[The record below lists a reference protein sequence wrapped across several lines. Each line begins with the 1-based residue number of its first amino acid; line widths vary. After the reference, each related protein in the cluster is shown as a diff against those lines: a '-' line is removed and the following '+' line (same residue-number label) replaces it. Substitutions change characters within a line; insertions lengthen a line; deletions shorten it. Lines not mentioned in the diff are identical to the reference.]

1 MATVTVSF
9 TALPAHVRTARFIV
23 ASVARRAGVA
33 ESILDE
39 IRLAVSEACSLAVR
53 FHLVHAPASPVE
65 LRLTESVDQFSVQV
79 ADAVGRSAPDGG
91 DLTLDLTDDE
101 LGLEAFEARTALNT
115 GGTASGSAVGSATSA
130 NGNASQGGRTPALDG
145 DDQASAADLRGHERI
160 GLAVISG
167 LVDDVTVEYLD
178 SGSVVTMTWPIVL
191 DDAGVRSSGSGA
203 H

>member
-79 ADAVGRSAPDGG
+79 ADAVGRSAPEGG

-115 GGTASGSAVGSATSA
+115 VGTASSSAVGSASSA
-130 NGNASQGGRTPALDG
+130 NGNASQGGRTPAFDG
-145 DDQASAADLRGHERI
+145 DDPASTADLRGHERI

-178 SGSVVTMTWPIVL
+178 RGSVVTMTWPIAV
-191 DDAGVRSSGSGA
+191 DEAGVRSSGSGA